1 MSLFTLARQT
11 ISKPLF
17 KPALVCVFVSCVWF
31 YLRLTPP
38 QPITSRA
45 MHIQSIP
52 MWEGSG
58 NNYAYLVVDD
68 KSKDAVIIDPANPSE
83 VLPVLKKQVDSG
95 AINLKHIINTH
106 HHHDHAG
113 GNVEML
119 KTYPLP
125 IIGGRDCS
133 KVNKV
138 PAHGETFN
146 IGDIKV
152 KAFHT
157 PCHTQD
163 SVCFLFEDGD
173 DKAVFTGD
181 TLFIGGCG
189 RFFEGNAE
197 EMHKALNETLAALPD
212 DTKVYPGHEYTKA
225 NVKFGIKVLQSEPV
239 KKLEAFAN
247 ANKQTQGKFTI
258 GDEKVHSEADSCT
271 TQLHNVFMRLDD
283 PVVQKATGKTNPVD
297 VMAALREMK
306 NNS

>member
-1 MSLFTLARQT
+1 TSNHMSLFSVARQT
-11 ISKPLF
+11 IRKPFF
-17 KPALVCVFVSCVWF
+17 KPAFVCVFVSCIWF

-38 QPITSRA
+38 QPAISRA

-68 KSKDAVIIDPANPSE
+68 NSKDAVIIDPANPS
-83 VLPVLKKQVDSG
+83 DG
-95 AINLKHIINTH
+95 AINLKNIINTH

-113 GNVEML
+113 GNVEM
-119 KTYPLP
+119 T
-125 IIGGRDCS
+125 
-133 KVNKV
+133 

-146 IGDIKV
+146 VGSIKV
-152 KAFHT
+152 KALHT

-163 SVCFLFEDGD
+163 SICYLFEDGE

-181 TLFIGGCG
+181 TLFIG
-189 RFFEGNAE
+189 
-197 EMHKALNETLAALPD
+197 ALNKTLAALPD
-212 DTKVYPGHEYTKA
+212 ETKVYYTKG
-225 NVKFGIKVLQSEPV
+225 NVKFGIQVLQSEPV

-258 GDEKVHSEADSCT
+258 GDEK
-271 TQLHNVFMRLDD
+271 
-283 PVVQKATGKTNPVD
+283 KATGKTSPVD